1 VTDPEPDPQPAPA
14 LPDAP
19 PAMPELP
26 PVPEEPGQP
35 AGLQWRRFAFLTPLA
50 VLLVI
55 LNFVQLPYFVFEPGP
70 ASDVEPLIRVEGHQT
85 FPSQG
90 HLLLTA
96 VHLFQ
101 PNVYQL
107 VREWLDDAQVLVPED
122 AVLGPDETP
131 GQELVRAVSQ
141 MDQSQIDAAVVALT
155 DQVGYPAMHG
165 AGALV
170 EDVVPGSPAE
180 GKLFIGD
187 LIVSIDGQSVS
198 DVDGLT
204 AILATKPTGQ
214 DMTFRVQAGGET
226 TDVTVAK
233 AQLEGF
239 DNPIVGFAAVDNFP
253 FSVNIDAGGIG
264 GPSAGLMWTLGLI
277 DLLTPGDMTN
287 GRIIA
292 GTGTIAL
299 DGTVGPIGGIA
310 EKVVAAKR
318 AGAVIFFAPVE
329 DAPSAARVDSG
340 ITVVPVSTYQQALD
354 YLKSHP

>member
-1 VTDPEPDPQPAPA
+1 VTDPMSEPNALPTLPEFPPAPI
-14 LPDAP
+14 
-19 PAMPELP
+19 
-26 PVPEEPGQP
+26 EERQQGSG
-35 AGLQWRRFAFLTPLA
+35 GLRRFAFLAPVA

-101 PNVYQL
+101 PNVYQV
-107 VREWLDDAQVLVPED
+107 VREWLDDAQVLVPEGD
-122 AVLGPDETP
+122 VLGPDETP
-131 GQELVRAVSQ
+131 GQELVRARSE
-141 MDQSQIDAAVVALT
+141 MGQSQIDAAVVALT
-155 DQVGYPAMHG
+155 DQVGYPDEHG
-165 AGALV
+165 QGALV
-170 EDVVPGSPAE
+170 ESVLPGSPAA
-180 GKLFIGD
+180 GNLFAGD
-187 LIVSIDGQSVS
+187 LIVSIDGQAVS

-214 DMTFRVQAGGET
+214 EMTFRVQAGGQT
-226 TDVTVAK
+226 TDVKVSK
-233 AQLEGF
+233 RVVQGF
-239 DNPIVGFAAVDNFP
+239 DHPIVGFAAVDNFP
-253 FSVNIDAGGIG
+253 FSVSIDAGGIG

-299 DGTVGPIGGIA
+299 DGSVGPIGGIA

-318 AGAVIFFAPVE
+318 AGATIFFAPVQ
-329 DAPSAARVDSG
+329 DAPSAAKVDSG

-354 YLKSHP
+354 YLESHP